1 MLNLFGFACFI
12 LDFEDQ
18 KSPSYTKENC
28 GDGND
33 KAVEHHTFCAH
44 GNTPLSGYNGLILK
58 RFGHKGHFKAGSGIF
73 AVGVFQGRGWDIPGA
88 IAALQISPN

>member
-1 MLNLFGFACFI
+1 M
-12 LDFEDQ
+12 
-18 KSPSYTKENC
+18 
-28 GDGND
+28 
-33 KAVEHHTFCAH
+33 
-44 GNTPLSGYNGLILK
+44 SGYNGLILK